1 MRTTLIIVVVLLI
14 AVAGYAYSKNPA
26 GCAKVGS
33 DIVAVAQS
41 LWTTTPVAP
50 APGAAPSSQ
59 PVADVPAVNPA
70 LTSSPAPAPVSA
82 KTWRPPAVIPAQPN
96 WTWTTFPDSK
106 TYQNVVINKIEPD
119 TVSINHSMG
128 VAHIPISTLP
138 PDIQKQ
144 LNYDPVA
151 AEAAR
156 AESQRESD
164 HPYYTMANQADAQ
177 AVAKQMQWPL
187 AWVSS
192 RKEDLLA
199 NATQDDETLLTQLA
213 LNYLKDKAI
222 IIFLDNNNE
231 IGQTP
236 AIVHHQ
242 FSQYDD
248 GAAAKGANY
257 LAPKVVFST
266 PDAGRT
272 LGRVSF
278 TQMKAGGSLAI
289 GDVLDSARQ
298 QLTAPPTSP

>member
-33 DIVAVAQS
+33 DIMAVAQS

-50 APGAAPSSQ
+50 APGVAPSSQ

-70 LTSSPAPAPVSA
+70 PAPI

-177 AVAKQMQWPL
+177 AVAQQMQWPL